1 MARQVLPGLAT
12 LDYARR
18 FMQIRM
24 ATESDAEASL
34 RLHGRLDHET
44 QFMMYEPEERTT
56 TVEAQGES
64 LRDILITGN
73 STVLLA
79 KQGGS
84 NSRREDRGRCKIPAA

>member
-18 FMQIRM
+18 FMQVRM

-34 RLHGRLDHET
+34 RLLGRLDHET

-73 STVLLA
+73 STVLLS

>member
-1 MARQVLPGLAT
+1 MAT

-24 ATESDAEASL
+24 ARESDAEASL
-34 RLHGRLDHET
+34 RLLGRLDHET

>member
-1 MARQVLPGLAT
+1 LLKLPRVASARSVVGRGPAGAAGAGDTRLREEVHADQDGK
-12 LDYARR
+12 R
-18 FMQIRM
+18 
-24 ATESDAEASL
+24 SDAEASL
-34 RLHGRLDHET
+34 RLLGRLDHET

-79 KQGGS
+79 K
-84 NSRREDRGRCKIPAA
+84 

>member
-24 ATESDAEASL
+24 ARESDAEASL
-34 RLHGRLDHET
+34 RLLGRLDHET